1 LGDDTGEMVFLA
13 ANWSSLALDF
23 VARQKVQSTHLNWY
37 IVEQLPVLAEKD
49 YTRKFGKRKAADI
62 VRDHVLRLSYTA
74 NDLADF
80 ARDMGHVDNR
90 GHVLPPFRWDEEE
103 RTHLRARLDALYFLL
118 YGITDREDV
127 RYILSTFPG
136 VREEDEKK
144 HGRYRTEDLIL
155 AYMNAL
161 EAGDTET
168 TVAL

>member
-1 LGDDTGEMVFLA
+1 MEGLAFLA
-13 ANWSSLALDF
+13 TNWSSLVLDY

-37 IVEQLPVLAEKD
+37 IVEQLPVLPAD
-49 YTRKFGKRKAADI
+49 AYTRKFGKRKAADL

-80 ARDMGHVDNR
+80 ARDMGHIDPKTGEVC
-90 GHVLPPFRWDEEE
+90 PPFKWDEEE

-118 YGITDREDV
+118 YGIADRDTV

-136 VREEDEKK
+136 VREDDEKK
-144 HGRYRTEDLIL
+144 YAGRYRTQELIL
-155 AYMNAL
+155 AYMSAL

-168 TVAL
+168 RVAL